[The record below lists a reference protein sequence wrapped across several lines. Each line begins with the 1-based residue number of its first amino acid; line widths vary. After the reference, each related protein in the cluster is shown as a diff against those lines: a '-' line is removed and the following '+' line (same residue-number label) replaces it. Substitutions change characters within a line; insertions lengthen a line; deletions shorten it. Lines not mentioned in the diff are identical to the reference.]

1 MPSFFGSSG
10 PSDTRRSG
18 RKVATLVAPRE
29 TRPDK
34 EQPDTNA
41 TATESTA
48 PAQGPG
54 RRSALVRPAP
64 AKHNGSGPHRSA
76 IPDPLP
82 PPGTGREVGRF
93 VFWTGIGVDPGA
105 EVREWLRRHGGF
117 HLAAFDLWGVAATLA
132 GRSDRFAGP
141 AAKSMR
147 LEPYEPDVS
156 RRPWVLAVG
165 QRCARESRTHNHYAH
180 LQGVDLGGS
189 ARLEE
194 VDGGPLLVEELLPTL
209 WLDGEGLPVWY
220 SQSNGSGGAP
230 SLCWQAQRATRLSAE
245 VLQGRVP
252 AQLDWAAGWS
262 LTREVLEGAVVVG
275 EAG

>member
-18 RKVATLVAPRE
+18 RKVATLVAPRKTKDDE
-29 TRPDK
+29 D
-34 EQPDTNA
+34 QPEMGASA
-41 TATESTA
+41 TQSTA
-48 PAQGPG
+48 PAECPDRGNV
-54 RRSALVRPAP
+54 LVRPAP
-64 AKHNGSGPHRSA
+64 ANHNGSGPHRCDM
-76 IPDPLP
+76 PDPLP
-82 PPGTGREVGRF
+82 PAGAGREVGRF

-117 HLAAFDLWGVAATLA
+117 HLAAFDIWGVAAALVS
-132 GRSDRFAGP
+132 RSDRFAGP
-141 AAKSMR
+141 AAKANR

-165 QRCARESRTHNHYAH
+165 QRCVRESRTHNHYAH
-180 LQGVDLGGS
+180 LQGVDLEGS

-209 WLDGEGLPVWY
+209 WLDAEGLPVWY
-220 SQSNGSGGAP
+220 SQSDGCGGPP
-230 SLCWQAQRATRLSAE
+230 SLCWQAQRATKLSGE

-252 AQLDWAAGWS
+252 VQLDWEAGWS
-262 LTREVLEGAVVVG
+262 LPRRGP
-275 EAG
+275 